1 MNQIVNVILHSPD
14 DNSDILSFCIDENLS
29 LDVNLNDENCQGQL
43 KNVFL
48 ALFELQIE
56 TDVSLNLIIKEEYK
70 RTLYKDVCIEYIN
83 DLNRELSDVR
93 RTIINDLTL
102 NS

>member
-14 DNSDILSFCIDENLS
+14 ENSDILSFCIDEKLK

-48 ALFELQIE
+48 ALFERQIE
-56 TDVSLNLIIKEEYK
+56 EDVSLNLIIKEEYK
-70 RTLYKDVCIEYIN
+70 RSLYRDVCIEYIN
-83 DLNRELSDVR
+83 DLNKELSDVR
-93 RTIINDLTL
+93 RTIIDDLTL
-102 NS
+102 HG